1 MASIYDIIS
10 ATPDGGTAALP
21 PGEFEGPV
29 VIGRP
34 MTLRGSNT
42 TVWAR
47 HGAVID
53 VQSPGVTLEGLRVEI
68 TEGELTESAITAAF
82 PTAAQNVEVLGTVS
96 GFGAEDG
103 EAAIPR
109 TLALG
114 ELSTQEDSS
123 FLMTVDIPAE
133 ARIVCSQ
140 GGLTFQPEMLPA
152 GRSEVRIS
160 VAAPGTPGLVYT
172 EILLDS
178 QFRRR
183 IYLSGR
189 FTAGAPAAC
198 DRVIFTAGN
207 VVRTPHKPA
216 APEQPKSICAPST
229 PVYIPG
235 ADIQQVSVTPAPSF
249 PAGNAGNP
257 GSGAERSTGSTA
269 ERGKLLGEL
278 ATALNAVSEGK
289 APLKMAR
296 GQRIPAA
303 PLGDRF
309 EVYLTGVKLGE
320 LDIDPYVFLLDGNE
334 RSIGDGG
341 LVFFGNVQSPDGA
354 VRYDT
359 EDGHVTVE
367 PGRLS
372 PEVKR
377 VVIAYSVYS
386 GDARR
391 NFALVRDPIMSLYS
405 GGRECVSFPMD
416 GLTNEITIV
425 AMEMY
430 IYKGEWRI
438 SSVGS
443 GYRDGLVKLCNR
455 YGIEVSS

>member
-34 MTLRGSNT
+34 MTLRGNNT

-47 HGAVID
+47 HGTVID

-68 TEGELTESAITAAF
+68 TEGDITENAIHSGF
-82 PTAAQNVEVLGTVS
+82 PTAARNIEVLGTVS

-103 EAAIPR
+103 EASIPR
-109 TLALG
+109 TLDLG
-114 ELSTQEDSS
+114 ELSAHEENS

-133 ARIVCSQ
+133 AQIDCSQ
-140 GGLTFQPEMLPA
+140 GGVTFQPEKLPA
-152 GRSEVRIS
+152 GRSKVRIL

-189 FTAGAPAAC
+189 FTAGTPAVR

-207 VVRTPHKPA
+207 VVRTAHVPTV
-216 APEQPKSICAPST
+216 PEPPKSICVPSA
-229 PVYIPG
+229 PVYIPD
-235 ADIQQVSVTPAPSF
+235 AEIQQVSVTPAPSF
-249 PAGNAGNP
+249 PTGTTGENTDRSRAL
-257 GSGAERSTGSTA
+257 GALTA
-269 ERGKLLGEL
+269 ALGTVAEFRQL
-278 ATALNAVSEGK
+278 PMVMK
-289 APLKMAR
+289 R

-303 PLGDRF
+303 QLGGAF
-309 EVYLTGVKLGE
+309 GAYLTGVKLGE

-341 LVFFGNVQSPDGA
+341 LVFFGNVKSPDGA
-354 VRYDT
+354 VTYDS
-359 EDGHVTVE
+359 EDGHITVD
-367 PGRLS
+367 PGRLA
-372 PEVKR
+372 PGVKR
-377 VVIAYSVYS
+377 VVLAYSVYS
-386 GDARR
+386 GDAHR
-391 NFALVRDPIMSLYS
+391 NFSLVKDPILSLYS
-405 GGRECVSFPMD
+405 GGRECVSFPID